1 MKIISEGQEDS
12 LKEVM
17 NIAFSRAGAA
27 LSELTGHRVILD
39 VPQVNVYP
47 IEELQPALTGWLEE
61 EVATVHQIFSGP
73 VSGDAFLV
81 MNQAGAI
88 SLVDLLTDGGGKR
101 DRLFESDR
109 EVLNEVGNILLNAC
123 LGTFGNMLKVRITFA
138 VPRVHLDAIDSLV
151 DTLSIDDAEV
161 LYALVFSTD
170 FHIQENDISGFL
182 VFVLGVTSLD
192 LLLKGVDELG

>member
-1 MKIISEGQEDS
+1 MNMMSEGQEDA

-27 LSELTGHRVILD
+27 LSELTGHRVVLD
-39 VPQVNVYP
+39 VPKVSVHP
-47 IEELQPALTGWLEE
+47 IEDLQSALSGLLEE

-73 VSGDAFLV
+73 VSGDAFLI
-81 MNQAGAI
+81 MNQAGAV
-88 SLVDLLTDGGGKR
+88 SLVDLLTHGEGKKNC
-101 DRLFESDR
+101 LFESDR

-138 VPRVHLDAIDSLV
+138 VPRVRLDALDSLL
-151 DTLSIDDAEV
+151 DTLSIEDEEV
-161 LYALVFSTD
+161 LYALLFSTD
-170 FHIQENDISGFL
+170 FHLQQSDISGFL

-192 LLLKGVDELG
+192 LLLKAVDELG